1 MTDKVRLSIRYFT
14 NAARQAAGSNPRVAF
29 EEICKAIE
37 QLEDEIHELRTA
49 APPKAGQN

>member
-1 MTDKVRLSIRYFT
+1 MTDKVRLNVRYFT
-14 NAARQAAGSNPRVAF
+14 HAARQTASSDPRAAF

-49 APPKAGQN
+49 PPNKG